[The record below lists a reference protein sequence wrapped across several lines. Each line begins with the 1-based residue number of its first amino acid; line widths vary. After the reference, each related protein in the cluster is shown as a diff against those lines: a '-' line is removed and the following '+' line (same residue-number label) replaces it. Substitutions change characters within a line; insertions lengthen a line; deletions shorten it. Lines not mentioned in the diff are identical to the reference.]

1 MLSVLINKIKTSN
14 LRVNNTILAQ
24 LSHTKT
30 KQMVRELHD
39 RSLLEKNKGLLQYMQ
54 RNFMHLVRFRPHLNA
69 TIHIQQSKS
78 TQRTSQSLSRW
89 TMVAAN

>member
-24 LSHTKT
+24 LSHT

-69 TIHIQQSKS
+69 TTHIQQSKS